1 MDFQFFDADNH
12 YYEPGDCFTRHG
24 DETVKRYVTWVSEGK
39 KTHLLFGNHKT
50 NDPRNPN
57 SVMNPTFSRVA
68 KPGAFNALLTA
79 LERGQKITSTSEMYG
94 ELEPPPGVYRNRDER
109 LEAMDQQGVE
119 RILLFPTL
127 GLTVEGYMG
136 GDPDVLY
143 KVMHSFNRWLD
154 DDWGLNRDGRIY
166 APPVVSM
173 RTVEGA
179 VAELEWALGRHAR
192 VITIQPGPAWGRSPA
207 DSYFDPF
214 WSRVDESGVLVA
226 YHAAGGPTSY
236 DQAFALQWGRDS
248 ADLEYLNTFRR
259 SWMGFDGPIMD
270 TAKALI
276 LGNLFGRFPHIKM
289 ASIEMG
295 GTWVPYL
302 LHALDHAGPLLTRN
316 VKAFGTVLT
325 DRPSDVFKE
334 RFWVS
339 PFPEEDVV
347 GLAGVLGAGHV
358 LMGSDW
364 PHPEG
369 TTTPAAYSQC
379 LAGLD
384 DGSVRRIMRDN
395 ALDLLA
401 A

>member
-1 MDFQFFDADNH
+1 MNFQFFDADNH
-12 YYEPGDCFTRHG
+12 YYEPDDCFTRHG
-24 DETVKRYVTWVSEGK
+24 DEVVRRYVTWASEGK
-39 KTHLLFGNHKT
+39 KRHLLFGNHRT

-57 SVMNPTFSRVA
+57 SVMNPTFNPVA
-68 KPGAFNALLTA
+68 KPGAFATLLAA
-79 LERGQKITSTSEMYG
+79 LERGEQAMGSESRMLG
-94 ELEPPPGVYRNRDER
+94 ELEPPSPAYRNRDER
-109 LEAMDQQGVE
+109 LAQMDDQGVE
-119 RILLFPTL
+119 RLLLFPTL

-136 GDPDVLY
+136 EDPDLLY
-143 KVMHSFNRWLD
+143 RVMHAFNRWLD

-166 APPVVSM
+166 APPVISM
-173 RTVEGA
+173 RTVDGA
-179 VAELEWALGRHAR
+179 VAELEWALGRDAA

-207 DSYFDPF
+207 DTYFDPF
-214 WSRVDESGVLVA
+214 WARVDESGVLVA
-226 YHAAGGPTSY
+226 YHAVGGPTSY
-236 DQAFALQWGRDS
+236 DAAFAAQWGRDS
-248 ADLEYLNTFRR
+248 SDLGYLDVFKR

-276 LGNLFGRFPHIKM
+276 LGNLFGRFPNIKM

-316 VKAFGTVLT
+316 VAAFGTVLT

-339 PFPEEDVV
+339 PFPEEDVP
-347 GLAGVLGAGHV
+347 GLVDVLGADHV

-369 TTTPAAYSQC
+369 TVTPGAYADC
-379 LAGLD
+379 LSGLD
-384 DGSVRRIMRDN
+384 DASVRRIMRDN
-395 ALDLLA
+395 ALDLVG
-401 A
+401 

>member
-1 MDFQFFDADNH
+1 MDFQLFDSDNH
-12 YYEPGDCFTRHG
+12 YYEPDDCFTRHG
-24 DETVKRYVTWVSEGK
+24 DETVRRYVTWVSEGK
-39 KTHLLFGNHKT
+39 KHHLLFGNHKT

-57 SVMNPTFSRVA
+57 SVMNPTFNPVA
-68 KPGAFNALLTA
+68 KPGAFGPLLAA
-79 LERGQKITSTSEMYG
+79 LERGERMSGSVARMLG
-94 ELEPPPGVYRNRDER
+94 ELEPPSPAYRDRYER
-109 LEAMDQQGVE
+109 LALMDEQGVE
-119 RILLFPTL
+119 TILLFPTL

-136 GDPDVLY
+136 ADPEILY
-143 KVMHSFNRWLD
+143 KVMHAFNSWLD

-166 APPVVSM
+166 APPVISM

-179 VAELEWALGRHAR
+179 VAELNWALGRNAQ

-207 DSYFDPF
+207 DTYFDPF
-214 WSRVDESGVLVA
+214 WALVNEARILVA
-226 YHAAGGPTSY
+226 YHAVGGPTSY
-236 DQAFALQWGRDS
+236 DDAFRLQWGQNS
-248 ADLEYLNTFRR
+248 SDLGYLDTFRR
-259 SWMGFDGPIMD
+259 SWMGFEAPIMD

-276 LGNLFGRFPHIKM
+276 LGNLFARFPDLRM

-316 VKAFGTVLT
+316 VEAFGTVLA

-339 PFPEEDVV
+339 PFAEEDVPALV
-347 GLAGVLGAGHV
+347 EALGSDHV

-369 TTTPAAYSQC
+369 TVTPGAYAES
-379 LAGLD
+379 LVGLD
-384 DGSVRRIMRDN
+384 DASIRQIMREN
-395 ALDLLA
+395 ASALVG
-401 A
+401 

>member
-1 MDFQFFDADNH
+1 MDFRFFDADNH
-12 YYEPGDCFTRHG
+12 YYEPDDCFTRHG
-24 DETVKRYVTWVSEGK
+24 DESVKRYVTWVADGR
-39 KTHLLFGNHKT
+39 KTHLLFGNNKT

-68 KPGAFNALLTA
+68 KPGAFNEVLSA
-79 LERGQKITSTSEMYG
+79 LERGDRVTSLSAMYG
-94 ELEPPPGVYRNRDER
+94 ELEPPRGVYRNRDER
-109 LEAMDQQGVE
+109 LAAMDEQGVE

-136 GDPDVLY
+136 EDPELLY
-143 KVMHSFNRWLD
+143 KVMHAFNLWLD
-154 DDWGLNRDGRIY
+154 DDWGLNRDGRIF
-166 APPVVSM
+166 APPVISM

-179 VAELEWALGRHAR
+179 VAELDWALSRQAR

-207 DSYFDPF
+207 DTYFDPF
-214 WSRVDESGVLVA
+214 WSRVNESGVLVA

-236 DQAFALQWGRDS
+236 ESVFKQQWGKDS
-248 ADLEYLNTFRR
+248 SDLGYLYTFRR
-259 SWMGFDGPIMD
+259 SLIGFDGPIMD
-270 TAKALI
+270 TTKALI
-276 LGNLFGRFPHIKM
+276 LGNLFSRFPNIKA

-295 GTWVPYL
+295 GTWVSYL

-316 VKAFGTVLT
+316 VRAFGTVLT
-325 DRPSDVFKE
+325 DRPSDVFRD

-347 GLAGVLGAGHV
+347 GLVGVLGADHV
-358 LMGSDW
+358 IMGSDW

-369 TTTPAAYSQC
+369 TVTPAAYADC
-379 LAGLD
+379 LVGLD
-384 DGSVRRIMRDN
+384 SAAIRRVMRDN
-395 ALDLLA
+395 ALGLLA

>member
-1 MDFQFFDADNH
+1 MDFRFFDADNH
-12 YYEPGDCFTRHG
+12 YYEPDDCFTRHG
-24 DETVKRYVTWVSEGK
+24 DEVVKRYVTWASEGK
-39 KTHLLFGNHKT
+39 KQHLLFGNHRP

-57 SVMNPTFSRVA
+57 SVMNPSFSRVA

-79 LERGQKITSTSEMYG
+79 LERGERPTSFYG
-94 ELEPPPGVYRNRDER
+94 ELEAPPAGYRNRDER
-109 LEAMDQQGVE
+109 LAAMDEQGVE

-127 GLTVEGYMG
+127 GLTVEGFMG
-136 GDPDVLY
+136 DEPALLY
-143 KVMHSFNRWLD
+143 KVMHAFNLWLE

-166 APPVVSM
+166 TPPVISM

-179 VAELEWALGRHAR
+179 VAELDWALSCEAK

-207 DSYFDPF
+207 DTYFDPF
-214 WSRVDESGVLVA
+214 WARVDEAGVLVA

-236 DQAFALQWGRDS
+236 DRAFAEQWGRDS
-248 ADLEYLNTFRR
+248 SDRGYLDTFRR
-259 SWMGFDGPIMD
+259 SWVGFDAPIMD

-276 LGNLFGRFPHIKM
+276 LGNLFGRFPAVKM

-302 LHALDHAGPLLTRN
+302 LHSLDHAGPLLTRN
-316 VKAFGTVLT
+316 VQAFGTVLT

-339 PFPEEDVV
+339 PFPEEDVM
-347 GLAGVLGAGHV
+347 GLVDVLGAEHV

-369 TTTPAAYSQC
+369 TTTPSAYVEC
-379 LAGLD
+379 LTGLD
-384 DGSVRRIMRDN
+384 DRAVRRIMRDN
-395 ALDLLA
+395 ALELVSA
-401 A
+401 

>member
-1 MDFQFFDADNH
+1 MDFQLFDSDNH
-12 YYEPGDCFTRHG
+12 YYEPDDCFTRHG

-39 KTHLLFGNHKT
+39 KRHLLFGNQKT

-57 SVMNPTFSRVA
+57 SVMNPTFDPVA
-68 KPGAFNALLTA
+68 KPGAFAPLLSA
-79 LERGQKITSTSEMYG
+79 LERGERLTGSVARMLG
-94 ELEPPPGVYRNRDER
+94 ELEPPSPAYRDRATR
-109 LEAMDQQGVE
+109 LDFMDDQGVE

-136 GDPDVLY
+136 AVPELLY
-143 KVMHSFNRWLD
+143 RVMHAFNCWLD
-154 DDWGLNRDGRIY
+154 EDWGLNRDGRIY
-166 APPVVSM
+166 APPVISM

-179 VAELEWALGRHAR
+179 VAELEWALGRSAR

-214 WSRVDESGVLVA
+214 WARVNESGVLVA
-226 YHAAGGPTSY
+226 YHAVGGPTSY
-236 DQAFALQWGRDS
+236 DDAFRLQWGRES
-248 ADLEYLNTFRR
+248 SDLSYLDTFRR
-259 SWMGFDGPIMD
+259 SWMGFDAPIMD

-276 LGNLFGRFPHIKM
+276 LGNLFGRFPDVRM

-302 LHALDHAGPLLTRN
+302 LHALDHAGPLLTRY
-316 VKAFGTVLT
+316 VDAFGTVLE

-339 PFPEEDVV
+339 PFPEEDIPALVE
-347 GLAGVLGAGHV
+347 ALGPEHV

-369 TTTPAAYSQC
+369 TASPGDYADC
-379 LAGLD
+379 LGGLD
-384 DGSVRRIMRDN
+384 DGAVHRIMRDN
-395 ALDLLA
+395 ALALVG
-401 A
+401 

>member
-1 MDFQFFDADNH
+1 MDFTFFDADNH
-12 YYEPGDCFTRHG
+12 YYEPDDCFTRHG
-24 DETVKRYVTWVSEGK
+24 DETVKRYVTWVAEGK
-39 KTHLLFGNHKT
+39 KRHLLFGNHKT

-57 SVMNPTFSRVA
+57 SVMNPTFSSVA
-68 KPGAFNALLTA
+68 KPGAFNELLKA
-79 LERGQKITSTSEMYG
+79 FERGEQPSSGARMYG
-94 ELEPPPGVYRNRDER
+94 ELEPLSPLYRRRDER
-109 LEAMDQQGVE
+109 LAAMDDQGVE
-119 RILLFPTL
+119 RIMLFPTL

-136 GDPDVLY
+136 GEPETLY
-143 KVMHSFNRWLD
+143 KVMHAFNLWLE

-166 APPVVSM
+166 APPVISM

-179 VAELEWALGRHAR
+179 VAELEWALGCDAR

-207 DSYFDPF
+207 DTYFDPF
-214 WSRVDESGVLVA
+214 WARVNESGVLVA

-236 DQAFALQWGRDS
+236 DQAFMSQWGRESSDRT
-248 ADLEYLNTFRR
+248 YLDTFRR
-259 SWMGFDGPIMD
+259 SWVGFDGPIMD

-276 LGNLFGRFPHIKM
+276 LGNLFGRFPKVKV

-302 LHALDHAGPLLTRN
+302 LHALDHAGPILTRN
-316 VKAFGTVLT
+316 VRAFGTTLT

-347 GLAGVLGAGHV
+347 GLTEVIGVDHV

-369 TTTPAAYSQC
+369 TVTPAAYAEC
-379 LAGLD
+379 LDGLD
-384 DGSVRRIMRDN
+384 ALHVRRIMRDN
-395 ALDLLA
+395 ALELVTA
-401 A
+401 